1 MPSVTSD
8 QNLITRQATKAKKL
22 AYSEIYIGDFS
33 GGLNIRDALTELQN
47 NETPDCINVIL
58 DERGACH
65 KRLGYVKWNATA
77 LPNAISYGY
86 ESDVCNTIFWYCQA
100 DGKLYRDD
108 GGVLTQVAQF
118 AAAGTV
124 SIADFAGT
132 CYLAHSFDGLFFS
145 TDGTAWSTVAPS
157 GGQIPSGDMLATW
170 QNRLWIASSTS
181 NLLSAC
187 APGDATQWDVAKNS
201 VGNYIREGND
211 FPIVCLFGSSGAEA
225 ASTLQ
230 PTLIVGKRSGAQGSI
245 HRVIDASN
253 ADYVTLDQ
261 SVGPAGPSSITSL
274 YGRLYLIS
282 TSGIFE
288 TDGQN
293 PLVPIGAKLS
303 RLWRPDSI
311 EFSHPERF
319 VATRTRDRV
328 RFSLALLGS
337 NVNNLCLEYHPG
349 FAAFTARSDA
359 ASAYVVHG
367 QQDAILLGVSPTVP
381 GQIYQHDVGGADDGQ
396 PISSRLTTKVFEPTG
411 GYQQRLQHIHVLG
424 RGTFTVETLPNF
436 TLSGKSKVL
445 SMQASGFQWDFD
457 GWDDPSVG
465 WGEDL
470 VEGWDD
476 FWPRQLGRAFQIRF
490 TETSTNIGTSP
501 PLGIGGPAQAI
512 GAWATYGLHLTIT
525 PLHPYG

>member
-1 MPSVTSD
+1 MASVTSD

-33 GGLNIRDALTELQN
+33 GGLNIRDALTELSN
-47 NETPDCINVIL
+47 NETPDCMNVIL

-65 KRLGYVKWNATA
+65 KRLGKVKWNATKT
-77 LPNAISYGY
+77 PNPLTYGY
-86 ESDVCNTIFWYCQA
+86 ESDVCNCILWYSQA

-108 GGVLTQVAQF
+108 GGVLTNIASF
-118 AAAGTV
+118 APDGTV
-124 SIADFAGT
+124 SITDFAGT
-132 CYLAHSFDGLFFS
+132 CYVAHSFDGLFFS
-145 TDGTAWSTVAPS
+145 GDGTNWSLVVAS

-170 QNRLWIASSTS
+170 QNRLWIASSNS

-187 APGDATQWDVAKNS
+187 APGDATQWDPAK
-201 VGNYIREGND
+201 GMAANYIREGND
-211 FPIVCLFGSSGAEA
+211 FPIVCLFGTSGVDVQA
-225 ASTLQ
+225 Q
-230 PTLIVGKRSGAQGSI
+230 PALLVGKRSGAQGSI

-253 ADYVTLDQ
+253 GDYVTMDQ

-274 YGRLYLIS
+274 YGRLYIIS

-288 TDGQN
+288 TDGQTA
-293 PLVPIGAKLS
+293 LVPVGAKLS

-311 EFSHPERF
+311 DFHHPERW

-337 NVNNLCLEYHPG
+337 DVNNLALEYHPG
-349 FAAFTARSDA
+349 FNAFTARDD
-359 ASAYVVHG
+359 ASAFYVVHG
-367 QQDAILLGVSPTVP
+367 QQDGILLGTSPTVP

-396 PISSRLTTKVFEPTG
+396 PIASRLTTKVFEPTG

-436 TLSGKSKVL
+436 ALSGKGKTL
-445 SMQASGFQWDFD
+445 SMQASGFTWDSD

-490 TETSTNIGTSP
+490 TEESTNIGTSP